1 MVQVHDGAHLGHIS
15 ETTLQ
20 PIDTTQSHCGS
31 AAALAPYMYNRA
43 SETYDYTVVH
53 NDRHHNKRQRES
65 SSPQNTD
72 HNTTVDQVRAS
83 LGARPKQTGQS
94 TASSRPD
101 LPKIVGKSINESI
114 KLHRPK
120 FPNRFIALVT
130 LILQSIKI
138 LYPHSSRNIWTY
150 AC

>member
-1 MVQVHDGAHLGHIS
+1 M
-15 ETTLQ
+15 
-20 PIDTTQSHCGS
+20 SHCGS
-31 AAALAPYMYNRA
+31 AAALAPYMYNRV
-43 SETYDYTVVH
+43 SETYDYTVVY

-114 KLHRPK
+114 KAAPPK
-120 FPNRFIALVT
+120 IPKSVYCISNVDPSIDKDTLSSFIEKHNGRTVT
-130 LILQSIKI
+130 
-138 LYPHSSRNIWTY
+138 
-150 AC
+150 